1 MKKPALMVGLG
12 EVLWD
17 ILPSGKVLGGA
28 PSNFAYMTHVLGN
41 EAIVA
46 SRVGD
51 DELGREARSVMQKLG
66 LGTAHLQH
74 DHQHETGTATVS
86 IDAEGQPSFTIKES
100 VAWDFLEWTAEWEEL
115 SSRADV
121 VCFGS
126 LAQRSPRSAE
136 TMQSFLRNAL
146 ARALVICDVNL
157 RQCFYNKDVLCRSFR
172 HAHLVKLN
180 EQELIS
186 VSSLLDLGVG
196 TQEIVARRLLNEFA
210 LRLVVVTR
218 GSCGSLLVS
227 ESKTVEHGGF
237 QVKVADAIGAGDAFT
252 ACLAHYY
259 LGGHSLQ
266 GMSEFANRFASWV
279 ATQRGATPLI
289 SPSQLHEVLNGIAIP

>member
-1 MKKPALMVGLG
+1 MKKPALMIGLG

-46 SRVGD
+46 SGVGD
-51 DELGREARSVMQKLG
+51 DELGREACSLMQERG
-66 LGTAHLQH
+66 LGTAYLQR
-74 DHQHETGTATVS
+74 DPQHETSTATVS
-86 IDAEGQPSFTIKES
+86 IDAEGQPSFTIQES

-126 LAQRSPRSAE
+126 LAQRSPRSAQTIE
-136 TMQSFLRNAL
+136 SFLGNVPEKAI
-146 ARALVICDVNL
+146 VICDVNL
-157 RQCFYNKDVLCRSFR
+157 RQSFYNKEVLRRSFQ
-172 HAHLVKLN
+172 HADLVKLN
-180 EQELIS
+180 EQELNP
-186 VSSLLDLGVG
+186 VSSLLGLGGG
-196 TQEIVARRLLNEFA
+196 TQEILARRLLHEFA
-210 LRLVVVTR
+210 SRLVVITR
-218 GSCGSLLVS
+218 GSRGSLLVS
-227 ESKTVEHGGF
+227 ESETVEHRGF

-259 LGGHSLQ
+259 LGGCSLQ
-266 GMSEFANRFASWV
+266 DISEFANRFASWV
-279 ATQRGATPLI
+279 ATQRGATPPI
-289 SPSQLHEVLNGIAIP
+289 SPGQLHEVLNGIAIP

>member
-1 MKKPALMVGLG
+1 M
-12 EVLWD
+12 
-17 ILPSGKVLGGA
+17 
-28 PSNFAYMTHVLGN
+28 
-41 EAIVA
+41 
-46 SRVGD
+46 
-51 DELGREARSVMQKLG
+51 
-66 LGTAHLQH
+66 
-74 DHQHETGTATVS
+74 
-86 IDAEGQPSFTIKES
+86 
-100 VAWDFLEWTAEWEEL
+100 
-115 SSRADV
+115 

-136 TMQSFLRNAL
+136 TIESFLRNAS

-157 RQCFYNKDVLCRSFR
+157 RQSFYNQAVLRRSFQ

-180 EQELIS
+180 EQELAP

-196 TQEIVARRLLNEFA
+196 PQEILARRLLNEFA

-218 GSCGSLLVS
+218 GSRGSLLVS
-227 ESKTVEHGGF
+227 ESETVEHGGF

-266 GMSEFANRFASWV
+266 DMSEFANRFASWV

-289 SPSQLHEVLNGIAIP
+289 CPGRLHEVLNGIAIP